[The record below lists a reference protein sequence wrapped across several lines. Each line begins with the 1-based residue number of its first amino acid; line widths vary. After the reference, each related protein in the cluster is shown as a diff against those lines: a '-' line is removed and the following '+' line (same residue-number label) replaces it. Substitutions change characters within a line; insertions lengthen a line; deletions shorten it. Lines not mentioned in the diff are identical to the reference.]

1 MYTAALIVAVLVIP
15 AIAQQC
21 RAGMFQE
28 SNQGTDA
35 SQKVVLQLWKFPK
48 TCVPMPACK
57 GTAASSITT
66 TRSTTVSW
74 SLEPV
79 GTWWSTRSSQSWFS
93 SRLQWIPAYNGFLL
107 QKLWTI
113 SVSNVS
119 LMKHTSVGWCF
130 REIFWLVNSALD
142 IQKFGSCYN
151 NASETEVLQLQPG
164 CSANW
169 IPYTP
174 GDLFPPEIVIGG
186 YLGDPCFGTPII
198 HGLTSRGRDCRWMLR
213 HSWTTWCMV
222 VLKSPLKWTFLS
234 AVKHRHI
241 GGILNTSCK
250 EMHVI
255 SVHSLHVSLHSSL

>member
-15 AIAQQC
+15 AIAEKC

-28 SNQGTDA
+28 PKSGYRCITESCATITKIPQDLCTHACMQRNC
-35 SQKVVLQLWKFPK
+35 SVINYNHEKHYCQLIS
-48 TCVPMPACK
+48 
-57 GTAASSITT
+57 G
-66 TRSTTVSW
+66 
-74 SLEPV
+74 
-79 GTWWSTRSSQSWFS
+79 SSQSWFS

-107 QKLWTI
+107 KKLWTI

-130 REIFWLVNSALD
+130 REIFWLINWALD
-142 IQKFGSCYN
+142 IQQFGSSYSD
-151 NASETEVLQLQPG
+151 ASETKVLQLQPG

-174 GDLFPPEIVIGG
+174 GDLFPPGIVIGG

-213 HSWTTWCMV
+213 HSCTTWCMV

-241 GGILNTSCK
+241 GDILKTSCK

-255 SVHSLHVSLHSSL
+255 SVHSLHVSLHSPL